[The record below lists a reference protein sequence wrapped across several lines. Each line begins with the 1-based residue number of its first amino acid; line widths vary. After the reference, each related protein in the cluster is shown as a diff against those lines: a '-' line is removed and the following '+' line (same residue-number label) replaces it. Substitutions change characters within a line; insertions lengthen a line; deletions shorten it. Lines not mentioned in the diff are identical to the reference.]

1 MPTATANGIQIEYDE
16 FGNRDAPVILLIMGF
31 AAQLVVWPEAF
42 CQSLADRGFRVIR
55 FDNRDVG
62 LSTHLDGIKAPG
74 MLRSMAA
81 SLIKVKL
88 KTPYTLEDMALDAI
102 GLLDTLGIRDAHIVG
117 ASMGAMI
124 GQIIAA
130 KHASR
135 VSSLV
140 SIMSTSGKY
149 GLPGPRPRVLRHVL
163 FGHKKNMSAEA
174 MRDFIFG
181 LWMRTASPGYPTP
194 VDEKRDLI
202 ASWIERNCDPA
213 ANVRQFAAMAANGD
227 RTPLLRTIRRPTLVI
242 HGADDPL
249 IPVAGGQHT
258 ASCIEGASLQVISG
272 MGHDLPDQLVPK
284 MAEMIASHCIEAQDG
299 TTKNSKP
306 NAVSE

>member
-1 MPTATANGIQIEYDE
+1 MPAVTANGIQIEYDE
-16 FGNRDAPVILLIMGF
+16 FGNTDAPAILLIMGF

-88 KTPYTLEDMALDAI
+88 KTPYSLEDMALDAV
-102 GLLDTLGIRDAHIVG
+102 GLLDALRIRDAHVVG
-117 ASMGAMI
+117 ASMGGMI
-124 GQIIAA
+124 AQIAAA
-130 KHASR
+130 KHAGR
-135 VSSLV
+135 VLSLT
-140 SIMSTSGKY
+140 SLMSTSGKY

-163 FGHKKNMSAEA
+163 LGHKKNMSAEA

-181 LWMRTASPGYPTP
+181 LWKLTASPGYPTP
-194 VDEKRDLI
+194 ADEKHRLI
-202 ASWIERNCDPA
+202 TSWIARNSDPA
-213 ANVRQFAAMAANGD
+213 ANIRQFAAMAANGD
-227 RTPLLRTIRRPTLVI
+227 RSALLRTIRRPTLVI

-249 IPVAGGQHT
+249 IQVAGGQHT
-258 ASCIEGASLQVISG
+258 ASCIAGASLQVIPG
-272 MGHDLPDQLVPK
+272 MGHDLPDQLIPK

-299 TTKNSKP
+299 ATRRAEEF
-306 NAVSE
+306 AVSA

>member
-1 MPTATANGIQIEYDE
+1 MPTATANGIQIAYDE
-16 FGNRDAPVILLIMGF
+16 FGKRDDPAVLLIMGF

-42 CQSLADRGFRVIR
+42 CQALADRGFRIIR

-62 LSTHLDGIKAPG
+62 LSTHLDGVKAPG

-102 GLLDTLGIRDAHIVG
+102 GLLDALGIRDAHIVG

-124 GQIIAA
+124 GQIMAA

-135 VSSLV
+135 VRSLT
-140 SIMSTSGKY
+140 SWMSTSGKY

-181 LWMRTASPGYPTP
+181 LWKLTASPGYPTP
-194 VDEKRDLI
+194 PDDKRRLI

-227 RTPLLRTIRRPTLVI
+227 RTPLLQTIRRPTLVI
-242 HGADDPL
+242 HGADDSL

-258 ASCIEGASLQVISG
+258 ASCIEGARLHVIPG
-272 MGHDLPDQLVPK
+272 MGHDLPDQLIPK
-284 MAEMIASHCIEAQDG
+284 IAEMIASHCNEAQDG
-299 TTKNSKP
+299 ATNKAGRI
-306 NAVSE
+306 AVNE